1 MLKCHPVVRKV
12 LLLQNLNL
20 QSLPLLRFLRAACSR
35 RFLTALQL
43 ERHDRF
49 LNAKTDGK
57 RFRFELSKVDWDS
70 ISDLDTSAI
79 QRQREDAAPW
89 MSPCET

>member
-1 MLKCHPVVRKV
+1 MLKCHPVVIKV
-12 LLLQNLNL
+12 SLRQNLNL
-20 QSLPLLRFLRAACSR
+20 QSLPLLWFLRAGCSS

-57 RFRFELSKVDWDS
+57 RF
-70 ISDLDTSAI
+70 
-79 QRQREDAAPW
+79 
-89 MSPCET
+89 